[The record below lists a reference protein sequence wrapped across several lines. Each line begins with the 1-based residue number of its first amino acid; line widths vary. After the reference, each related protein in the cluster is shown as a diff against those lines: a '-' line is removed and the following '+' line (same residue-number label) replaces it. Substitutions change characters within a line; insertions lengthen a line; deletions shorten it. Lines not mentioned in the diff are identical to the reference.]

1 MSGGGG
7 AWMTG
12 LNDRMTNSTN
22 RSSGWC
28 MSVIGEGGGG
38 GGEGRRGGEG
48 GSVKQSYLVNGG
60 GGGGGGA
67 REVRGVGR
75 RSLEKSKDPSLA
87 WEKKTKIDFNQF

>member
-28 MSVIGEGGGG
+28 MSVIGGGEEGGGG
-38 GGEGRRGGEG
+38 RRGGGE
-48 GSVKQSYLVNGG
+48 
-60 GGGGGGA
+60 
-67 REVRGVGR
+67 EV
-75 RSLEKSKDPSLA
+75 
-87 WEKKTKIDFNQF
+87 

>member
-28 MSVIGEGGGG
+28 MSVIGGGEEGGGRK
-38 GGEGRRGGEG
+38 EGGEG
-48 GSVKQSYLVNGG
+48 GRGG
-60 GGGGGGA
+60 E
-67 REVRGVGR
+67 EV
-75 RSLEKSKDPSLA
+75 
-87 WEKKTKIDFNQF
+87 